1 MTVDVLKSIAES
13 VRNSTVESL
22 TFVKGAALGEDFFVI
37 RFGCGLRMEVY
48 SGFRVLSGSK
58 VLLRDNDLY
67 LDREQDLLSEKRLRR
82 TAGIA
87 ETYLSVTLKQ
97 VNADISGRLVK
108 DMTINAYGDVKI
120 HLQNDIFLEI
130 MIESHQEDVL
140 FYTILHGSRKYSV
153 YCKNFTPTLLAEKE
167 RNA

>member
-1 MTVDVLKSIAES
+1 MTVDVLKPIAES

-22 TFVKGAALGEDFFVI
+22 AFVKGAASGEDFFVL
-37 RFGCGLRMEVY
+37 RFGCGLRIDMY

-82 TAGIA
+82 TAGIS
-87 ETYLSVTLKQ
+87 ETYLSVTLEQ

-108 DMTINAYGDVKI
+108 DMIINVYGDLKI
-120 HLQNDIFLEI
+120 RLQNNIFLER
-130 MIESHQEDVL
+130 MIDSHQKDVL
-140 FYTILHGSRKYSV
+140 FYTIFHGSRKYSV
-153 YCKNFTPTLLAEKE
+153 YCKNFTPTLQVEKE
-167 RNA
+167 